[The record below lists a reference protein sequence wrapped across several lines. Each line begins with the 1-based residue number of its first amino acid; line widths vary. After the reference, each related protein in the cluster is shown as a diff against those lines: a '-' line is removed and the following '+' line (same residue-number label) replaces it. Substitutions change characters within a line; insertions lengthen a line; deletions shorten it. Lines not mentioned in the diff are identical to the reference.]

1 MLGPV
6 HTNAIFWNARIFFT
20 RIRVNVAFNS
30 GKQFKK
36 DTSFGELI
44 QWFRVD
50 ERPIRVKRCG
60 IKNTGIGV
68 DVGLDDE

>member
-1 MLGPV
+1 MKHVRPRPHERNFLKRPY
-6 HTNAIFWNARIFFT
+6 FF
-20 RIRVNVAFNS
+20 RVNVAFNS

-68 DVGLDDE
+68 DVGLDNE

>member
-1 MLGPV
+1 M
-6 HTNAIFWNARIFFT
+6 
-20 RIRVNVAFNS
+20 AFNS